1 MKRIINTSLIVT
13 IFLLIQTS
21 CSEEWLEPD
30 PLSFYA
36 PENVFINEA
45 GYESALITLR
55 KDLKYECYGQRHPFS
70 TEWAYSDLACA
81 TVQAD
86 FRKNTPSGSAFFP
99 LLRYFENAYVFI
111 KNANVVVSRIDAI
124 EWDSEQ
130 DRNRVLAEAY
140 WFRAYW
146 YYRLVH
152 TYGDVPWI
160 GKELKGAKLDF
171 YSHTRGAILN
181 KIQADLEFAAQ
192 WLPDQA
198 AKGGDVTKG
207 AASHLLAKVYLAN
220 TEFDKAIAAAT
231 SVIDGPYALMTGRFG
246 SYASNPS
253 YNIMWD
259 LHRAEN
265 KNDPQNTEMIYS
277 TIDRPDAPPDTWSG
291 GCYAARLYTPSYWK
305 ILDATGNRA
314 TNWSTP
320 AGDTLGIGN
329 GDVRTN
335 DFWHFWIW
343 EDETYTW
350 ETTPDMRRAPNNW
363 IEMGDSIAE
372 IITAREES
380 PQFGEPLSK
389 ALYGDLID
397 TLDTWY
403 SWPFYKTFVLSPNTR
418 LPIGGETDW
427 YIFRLAETYL
437 IRAEAYFWKD
447 QLSSAADDINMI
459 RGRANAPLVSAGDVT
474 IDYIFDERA
483 RELYME
489 EPRHSEMVRASYIM
503 ANLNRDGYSLAN
515 FTQKNWYHDR
525 LMTVNPFYTQDPV
538 FRWRSND
545 AYIDPHNVLWAIP
558 QSVITANTLG
568 TINQNVGYV
577 GDGNNVPPLTEI
589 TEDE

>member
-1 MKRIINTSLIVT
+1 MKRILNTSLIVT

-86 FRKNTPSGSAFFP
+86 FRKNTPSGSTFFP
-99 LLRYFENAYVFI
+99 LLRYFENVYEFI
-111 KNANVVVSRIDAI
+111 KNANVVVSRIDQI
-124 EWDSEQ
+124 EWDSEE

-152 TYGDVPWI
+152 SYGDVPWI

-181 KIQADLEFAAQ
+181 KIQADLEYAAQ

-198 AKGGDVTKG
+198 ARGGDVTKG
-207 AASHLLAKVYLAN
+207 AANHLLAKVYLAN

-246 SYASNPS
+246 SYASDPS

-277 TIDRPDAPPDTWSG
+277 TIDRNDAPPDTWSA

-372 IITAREES
+372 ITTAREES

-418 LPIGGETDW
+418 LPVGGETDW

-503 ANLNRDGYSLAN
+503 ASLNRDGYSLAS

-525 LMTVNPFYTQDPV
+525 LMSVNPFYTQDPV